1 MSCHLFIDITL
12 AHLEV
17 GPSSFF
23 PTFHQ
28 RKLAS
33 FCFGIVVMSDPDLVG
48 TLVAERFRI
57 IRRIGGG
64 SFGEIYMGI
73 GPNLTE
79 VRNVGDT
86 HSTFFF
92 AS

>member
-1 MSCHLFIDITL
+1 
-12 AHLEV
+12 
-17 GPSSFF
+17 
-23 PTFHQ
+23 
-28 RKLAS
+28 
-33 FCFGIVVMSDPDLVG
+33 MSDPDLVG

-79 VRNVGDT
+79 V
-86 HSTFFF
+86 
-92 AS
+92 